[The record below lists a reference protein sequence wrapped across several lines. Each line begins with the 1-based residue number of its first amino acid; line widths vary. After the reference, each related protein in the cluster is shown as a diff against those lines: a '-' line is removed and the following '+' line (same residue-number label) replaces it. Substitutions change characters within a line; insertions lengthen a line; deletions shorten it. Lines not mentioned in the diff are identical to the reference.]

1 MAIVEGRDASL
12 ATEERGSEGIPIMT
26 QRAAKKN
33 SNDARDMVTK
43 EKRAPKLR
51 GDGGTKPSEVDASI
65 ELCTVTLQRHICGGR
80 LIKVN
85 LLN

>member
-1 MAIVEGRDASL
+1 MSRRERERRHTNRDWKSSR
-12 ATEERGSEGIPIMT
+12 ENGI
-26 QRAAKKN
+26 
-33 SNDARDMVTK
+33 DARDMVTK

-51 GDGGTKPSEVDASI
+51 GDGGTKPTEIDVSK
-65 ELCTVTLQRHICGGR
+65 ELCAITLQRHEIRGGR